1 MKKIITIC
9 SAILLLF
16 LMISCQGIYENGKEL
31 AKEVNKTITQTS
43 VDSLQLMMERGDD
56 FLLLD
61 VRQPNEFAKG
71 NIAYSTLIPRGELE
85 FKILD
90 NSFWDEQGIYAPLK
104 EDRIIIYSQK
114 GNRGALATYALM
126 KMGFTNVSNLTGGFD
141 AFDPEHEDSGEVE
154 EEGGCGG

>member
-1 MKKIITIC
+1 MKKIITVC
-9 SAILLLF
+9 SAILILF
-16 LMISCQGIYENGKEL
+16 SLMSCQGIYENGKEL
-31 AKEVNKTITQTS
+31 SGVVNKSIKQTS

-71 NIAYSTLIPRGELE
+71 NIAYSTLIPRGEVE

-90 NSFWDEQGIYAPLK
+90 DSFWDEQGIYAPEK
-104 EDRIIIYSQK
+104 DGRIIVYCQK
-114 GNRGALATYALM
+114 GSRGALATYALV